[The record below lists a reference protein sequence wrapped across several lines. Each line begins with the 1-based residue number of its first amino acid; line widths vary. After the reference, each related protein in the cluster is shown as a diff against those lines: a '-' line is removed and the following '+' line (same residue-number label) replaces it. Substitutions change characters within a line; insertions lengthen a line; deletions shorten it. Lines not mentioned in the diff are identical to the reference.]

1 MADLLIRDVPPHI
14 VEALDAAAK
23 RLGLSRAEVLRRYLA
38 QAARPQSQKVDIESL
53 RRFAE
58 VFADL
63 EDADVMAGAWR

>member
-1 MADLLIRDVPPHI
+1 MADLLIRNVPTHI
-14 VEALDAAAK
+14 VEALDATTK

-38 QAARPQSQKVDIESL
+38 QAVRPQSQKVGVESL